1 MLSKISETQR
11 SMLLAAAIRED
22 RLVTPPANART
33 ATVKTFGGRLIDA
46 GCAKE
51 IRARSGAPVWRKDAA
66 SGESFALKLS
76 ATGVK
81 AAAGIMEAASGEKA
95 PSVPVTARKTATQAP
110 ARQIE
115 PLADAMTAASDD
127 LRGEVAPLPTRAL
140 RPNSKLGRVLGML
153 VAEAGATIGELTAAT
168 GWLEHTTRAALTGLR
183 RRGYELSLTKKERDG
198 GSVYRIVAR
207 CEEAAQ

>member
-1 MLSKISETQR
+1 MLSKMSETQR

-22 RLVTPPANART
+22 RLVTPPANARL
-33 ATVKTFGGRLIDA
+33 AAVKIFGERLIDA

-51 IRARSGAPVWRKDAA
+51 FKARSGAPVWRKDAS
-66 SGESFALKLS
+66 SGESFSLKLS
-76 ATGVK
+76 AKGLK
-81 AAAGIMEAASGEKA
+81 ATAAMTEAASGEKA
-95 PSVPVTARKTATQAP
+95 RSVPIAARKTATQAP

-115 PLADAMTAASDD
+115 PLADPMTPASDE
-127 LRGEVAPLPTRAL
+127 LRGEAASTPTRAP

-183 RRGYELSLTKKERDG
+183 HRGYELSLARKERDG
-198 GSVYRIVAR
+198 VSVYRIVAPS
-207 CEEAAQ
+207 EEAAQ